1 MFFSGSSRIEDAV
14 DCYQRAANLFKMA
27 KNWNSAGSAFSE
39 AAILH
44 LRSGA
49 RHDAATNFV
58 DAANCYKK
66 QDINGKLYQYSVVG
80 IILKFTDFSKMYKKY
95 IIYVQFNKLFWSC
108 TPRCKHIQLEC

>member
-1 MFFSGSSRIEDAV
+1 MKKLFFRGSSRIEDAV

-27 KNWNSAGSAFSE
+27 KNWNSAGSAFCE
-39 AAILH
+39 AANLH

-66 QDINGKLYQYSVVG
+66 QDINGKIFQ
-80 IILKFTDFSKMYKKY
+80 
-95 IIYVQFNKLFWSC
+95 
-108 TPRCKHIQLEC
+108 

>member
-1 MFFSGSSRIEDAV
+1 MIINFNTRCSQVLHSSSICIIIFSGSSRIEDAV

-27 KNWNSAGSAFSE
+27 KNWNSAGSAFCE
-39 AAILH
+39 AANLH

-66 QDINGKLYQYSVVG
+66 QDINGRSML
-80 IILKFTDFSKMYKKY
+80 
-95 IIYVQFNKLFWSC
+95 
-108 TPRCKHIQLEC
+108 

>member
-1 MFFSGSSRIEDAV
+1 MPKCSHILQSLLIFLINFSGSSRIEDAV

-27 KNWNSAGSAFSE
+27 KNWNSAGSAFCE
-39 AAILH
+39 AANLH

-66 QDINGKLYQYSVVG
+66 QDINGK
-80 IILKFTDFSKMYKKY
+80 
-95 IIYVQFNKLFWSC
+95 
-108 TPRCKHIQLEC
+108 